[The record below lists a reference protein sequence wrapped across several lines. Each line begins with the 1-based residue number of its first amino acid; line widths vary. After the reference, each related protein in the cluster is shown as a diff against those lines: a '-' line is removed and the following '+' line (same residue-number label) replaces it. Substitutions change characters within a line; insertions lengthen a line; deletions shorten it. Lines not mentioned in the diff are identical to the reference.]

1 MMNLQGKG
9 VVITGSASG
18 IGEAL
23 ALAAGKRGAKLL
35 LADINAERLHALR
48 TTLRGQNVEVSVMRT
63 DVAVRED
70 IDDLAKRAQELWGGA
85 DVVINNAGV
94 SVMAPALAMKESD
107 ARWLMDINFW
117 GVWNGCRA
125 FGPQLQ
131 TRLAGVLVNMSSL
144 FAWVSMPTQ
153 SIYNASKAAVRAY
166 SDALREELSDTSV
179 RVLTVFPGGVKT
191 AIARSA
197 RTGDISLLAASKDDM
212 VRSFEAN
219 ALTTPDEAAE
229 RILRAVEDGRTTRLP
244 IGKDAKWAD
253 WLARL
258 RPQTAA
264 ARLMRRVKARRGR

>member
-1 MMNLQGKG
+1 MMSLQGKG
-9 VVITGSASG
+9 VVITGAASG

-35 LADINAERLHALR
+35 LADINADRLHALR
-48 TTLRGQNVEVSVMRT
+48 TTLRAQNVEVSVMRT

-85 DVVINNAGV
+85 DVLINNAGV

-131 TRLAGVLVNMSSL
+131 TRPAGVLVNMSSL

-166 SDALREELSDTSV
+166 SDALREELAGTPV

-197 RTGDISLLAASKDDM
+197 RTGDISLLAASKDEM
-212 VRSFEAN
+212 VRAFETN
-219 ALTTPDEAAE
+219 ALTTPDVAAE

-244 IGKDAKWAD
+244 IGKDATWAD

-258 RPQTAA
+258 MPQTAT
-264 ARLMRRVKARRGR
+264 ARLVRRVKARRGR